1 MLVPSQKDTCIVQKD
16 FCKTLVWFE
25 RSTPPSFRP
34 CIFSDTSMNYE
45 IILAQASLRNSIRSS
60 YWTCVRKKKNYYK
73 MKVAIC
79 MLNSIQVQAILI
91 FACLP
96 EQSPFPFTRN
106 HNWKAES
113 NKYPSLRT
121 FHFLPKQCGLEV
133 DVKVAFASHTL
144 LRFKSFF
151 AVQWCRFNFK
161 EN

>member
-1 MLVPSQKDTCIVQKD
+1 MHALYKKI
-16 FCKTLVWFE
+16 FCKTFVWFE
-25 RSTPPSFRP
+25 RSTTPSFRP
-34 CIFSDTSMNYE
+34 WIFSDTSMYYQ

-60 YWTCVRKKKNYYK
+60 YWTCVRKTMNYYK

-96 EQSPFPFTRN
+96 EQFPFPFTRN

-121 FHFLPKQCGLEV
+121 FHFLPKQCGLMV
-133 DVKVAFASHTL
+133 DAKLAFASLTL

-151 AVQWCRFNFK
+151 AVQ
-161 EN
+161 